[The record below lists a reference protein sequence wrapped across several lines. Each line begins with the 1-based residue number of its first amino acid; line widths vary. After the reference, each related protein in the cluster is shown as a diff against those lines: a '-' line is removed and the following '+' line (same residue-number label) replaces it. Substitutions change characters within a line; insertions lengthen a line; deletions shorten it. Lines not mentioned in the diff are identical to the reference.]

1 MDVFGLG
8 LSDSQYGSPN
18 INSQKAS
25 DDFMEKIDISLG
37 EADEASIKVDKI
49 QTAFSPDDG
58 PQPEKENPTIW
69 RYRTFGELAE
79 LLTSEKLWF
88 SHVSNFDDP
97 YEAIL
102 VNSTTPELSL
112 LDIFSDEDQ
121 RFSNETFSRT
131 RTYAMSHAN
140 CWHINE
146 GESAALWNQYGG
158 DQNAVA
164 IKSTS
169 KRLRDELESKP
180 YWMAFGK
187 VKYGLNGDVENSVFR
202 KREDFKYEKE
212 YRAVVYDYSRFAS
225 IMRDWERVKEEYKKY
240 NGFHMEPSIIDLMSE
255 GEAIEINLDN
265 LIEEV
270 YVDPTA
276 NERFVKA
283 VRSVVSEF
291 VDCPVKSSSLFDDPL
306 SEAGR

>member
-1 MDVFGLG
+1 
-8 LSDSQYGSPN
+8 
-18 INSQKAS
+18 
-25 DDFMEKIDISLG
+25 MEKIEISLG
-37 EADEASIKVDKI
+37 EADEASIKINKI
-49 QTAFSPDDG
+49 QTEFSPNDG
-58 PQPEKENPTIW
+58 PQPDKENPTIW
-69 RYRTFGELAE
+69 RYRTFEELAE
-79 LLTSEKLWF
+79 LLTSKELWF
-88 SHVSNFDDP
+88 SHLSKFDDP

-102 VNSTTPELSL
+102 VNSTNSEPSL
-112 LDIFSDEDQ
+112 VDIFSDDDQ
-121 RFSNETFSRT
+121 RYSNETYSRT
-131 RTYAMSHAN
+131 RTYAFSHAN

-187 VKYGLNGDVENSVFR
+187 VEYGLNGDMENSVFR
-202 KREDFKYEKE
+202 KREDFEYERE

-225 IMRDWERVKEEYKKY
+225 IIGSWGRIKEEYKKY
-240 NGFHMEPSIIDLMSE
+240 NGMYREPSIVDLMSE
-255 GEAIEINLDN
+255 GEAIEIDLEN

-283 VRSVVSEF
+283 VRDVVSEF
-291 VDCPVKSSSLFDDPL
+291 VDCPVKSSSLFDEPI
-306 SEAGR
+306 SETGE